1 MDYYDFVDEF
11 YIESY
16 FDLFRLIKGS
26 FNFKS
31 DYIFRGMGNS
41 NYKLIPMAL
50 RMDKFENSV
59 IDNYID
65 TDFHNS
71 CSKSVNNLF
80 GNLKISFENYTR
92 IKEESSSKIRF
103 NKYGGIN
110 YDFNEYFRPV
120 SPNWQSQIK
129 RELHVLDKFLKLV
142 NKSGLDISDDSYIK
156 KLIRD
161 DLKIPLDEWPNDNF
175 FEIMS
180 LAQHYNL
187 PTQALGWSYDYRVA
201 LYFAVRNILENDDN
215 DGVVWAFN
223 YKLFENIEDYKLH
236 FHNPKYYLHPDLKAQ
251 STLFTFIVNDD
262 FNFDQRPF
270 DEIIVEDYIEE
281 FNGVEL
287 NNETLFYKFIIP
299 NEYKHEILN
308 DLYIDGYG
316 EEVLF
321 PGYGGVTLAIKNQV
335 KLNDYVNQLNAPFKK
350 SILMPFSD
358 NEIKKIIYNHKR
370 VIFNQSSINPSYIRI
385 FIYSKDSK
393 SVVGYFD
400 DCKVFKDTV
409 ENIWN
414 EFKTDSILSKIEFND
429 YFRDMD
435 YAFAIRLT
443 NLRLF
448 EYPINLDC
456 FEFDKKYYEVSNLT
470 NARFLQNFIE

>member
-31 DYIFRGMGNS
+31 DYIFRGMGNAD
-41 NYKLIPMAL
+41 YKLIPMAL
-50 RMDKFENSV
+50 RMDKFENPV
-59 IDNYID
+59 INNYID
-65 TDFHNS
+65 SDFQVS
-71 CSKSVNNLF
+71 CSKSINELF
-80 GNLKISFENYTR
+80 GNLKISFEDYTK
-92 IKEESSSKIRF
+92 IKEGASAKMRF

-110 YDFNEYFRPV
+110 YDFNEYFRPI
-120 SPNWQSQIK
+120 SPIWQLQIK
-129 RELHVLDKFLKLV
+129 RELHILDKFLKLV
-142 NKSGLDISDDSYIK
+142 NKSGLDISNDNYIK
-156 KLIRD
+156 KLIQD
-161 DLKIPLDEWPNDNF
+161 DLQNPLDEWPNDNF
-175 FEIMS
+175 FEIMA

-223 YKLFENIEDYKLH
+223 YKLFENNENCKLH
-236 FHNPKYYLHPDLKAQ
+236 FHNPKYYLHQDLKAQ
-251 STLFTFIVNDD
+251 STLFTFIVNND

-270 DEIIVEDYIEE
+270 DEIIVEDYIDDL
-281 FNGVEL
+281 NGVEL
-287 NNETLFYKFIIP
+287 NNENLFYKFIIP

-308 DLYIDGYG
+308 DLYIDGYS

-321 PGYGGVTLAIKNQV
+321 PGYGGVTLAIKNHV

-350 SILMPFSD
+350 SILMSFSD
-358 NEIKKIIYNHKR
+358 NEIKKIIHNNKR
-370 VIFNQSSINPSYIRI
+370 VIFNQVPITPSIIRI
-385 FIYSKDSK
+385 FIYSKESK

-400 DCKVFKDTV
+400 DCKVFKNTF

-414 EFKTDSILSKIEFND
+414 EFKSDSLMSEWKFKSIFKNED
-429 YFRDMD
+429 YV
-435 YAFAIRLT
+435 FAIKLT
-443 NLRLF
+443 DLKLF
-448 EYPINLDC
+448 EYPIKLDC
-456 FEFDKKYYEVSNLT
+456 FEFQQDYYEVSNLT
-470 NARFLQNFIE
+470 STRFLLNFV